1 MVAKHIRALEE
12 ETAAAERAK
21 RKAEEKAAIA
31 KENADEAKLEAEEDA
46 QFQKLGRMTQMG
58 LFFTRP
64 KLLTKLLRKY
74 S

>member
-31 KENADEAKLEAEEDA
+31 KENADKAKLEEEKDA
-46 QFQKLGRMTQMG
+46 QFQKLGIMTQMG
-58 LFFTRP
+58 LFSQGQNF
-64 KLLTKLLRKY
+64 
-74 S
+74 